1 MGVIITP
8 SDSRVVLCRIK
19 YGGSRFAVEA
29 YVYLVKQPLPDALGR
44 LSDDLFKVV
53 SLSESTNR
61 YQCPQS
67 LDHGNGINSF

>member
-19 YGGSRFAVEA
+19 YGGFRFAVEA
-29 YVYLVKQPLPDALGR
+29 YVYLVKQPLPNALGR
-44 LSDDLFKVV
+44 SSDDLFKVV
-53 SLSESTNR
+53 SLSESTNC

>member
-19 YGGSRFAVEA
+19 YRGSRVAVEA

-53 SLSESTNR
+53 SLNESTNR
-61 YQCPQS
+61 YQRPQS